1 VYTFSPR
8 YFVLTGPEK
17 IVKQFFS
24 LVVVFAL
31 VLVSSALFAQ
41 TAANSPQK
49 KLTIEA
55 FTAPGGLTG
64 RAPENIKW
72 SPDSKVLTFVQR
84 DDSGDHGELY
94 SIDPATGEKKVLVSE
109 AKLAKLAPDVT
120 KIKNEREKERIT
132 RYSVAA
138 YVWSPDS
145 RHLLF
150 DSLGQLWMYSL
161 ESGTAV
167 QFTSAPEPSND
178 PKFSP
183 DGNHVAYVRKH
194 NLYVR
199 PASGKDERQLTND
212 KDENLLNGEVDW
224 VYAEELDV
232 RSNYFWSPDSS
243 QIVFL
248 QMDESK
254 VPTYP
259 ITDWIPTHPDLDQE
273 KYPKAGDP
281 NPIVKLGVVSAKGGK
296 TKWISLTD
304 NPDAYIPRFGWVR
317 DGIVWAQL
325 LNRNQDRLELYFIDT
340 KSGKAAKVLTET
352 SPDAW
357 VSVNDDFT
365 ILKSADRFI
374 WSSWRDGHT
383 HLYLYTF
390 DKQDSLSG
398 EAKLDRQLTKGD
410 FEVIGLGGVDEEAGV
425 AYFSANK
432 DDPREQQIYSV
443 KLDGSEMRR
452 ISKDAGTH
460 RPTFAPNAKYYEE
473 YYSAAVTPPRRSVCP
488 ASGQGC
494 HDLWASRSVAEY
506 GFIEPKN
513 LEFKAEDGTTLY
525 GDLLLPG
532 DAQAGSKIPLI
543 VNIYGGP
550 AAQLVRNQWSA
561 GVTDPFNEMMAQNGY
576 AQFAVDNRGTP
587 NRGRKFMSAIRHQFG
602 AVELKDQLAAL
613 DQLMAEHPMLDKSRV
628 CIYGWSNG
636 GSMTLYTLLH
646 TEAYKCGISG
656 APVTDWH
663 NYDSIYTER
672 YMALPKDNPKGYQ
685 ESSMPAA
692 AANLKGS
699 LLLIHGTSD
708 DNVHLQNSIQMIN
721 ALVNENRQ
729 FRLMLY
735 PGKTHGVTGKARD
748 HLYTMMRDFFEQNL
762 K

>member
-1 VYTFSPR
+1 MKRFLAWSG
-8 YFVLTGPEK
+8 L
-17 IVKQFFS
+17 
-24 LVVVFAL
+24 FAL
-31 VLVSSALFAQ
+31 LVSSCVLFAQ
-41 TAANSPQK
+41 TTATAQQK

-64 RAPENIKW
+64 RGPENIHW
-72 SPDSKVLTFVQR
+72 SPDSKILSFVQR
-84 DDSGDHGELY
+84 DDTGEHGELY

-109 AKLAKLAPDVT
+109 AKLAKLAPDVN

-145 RHLLF
+145 QHLLF
-150 DSLGQLWMYSL
+150 DSLGQLWMFNL

-183 DGNHVAYVRKH
+183 DGNLVGYVRKH

-199 PASGKDERQLTND
+199 PASGKDEKQLTND

-254 VPTYP
+254 VPNYP

-281 NPIVKLGVVSAKGGK
+281 NPSVRLGVVSAKGGK
-296 TKWISLTD
+296 TKWITLTNNAD
-304 NPDAYIPRFGWVR
+304 TYIPRFGWVKN
-317 DGIVWAQL
+317 GVIWAQL
-325 LNRNQDRLELYFIDT
+325 LNRNQDALELYFIDA
-340 KSGKAAKVLTET
+340 KSGKAVKVLTET
-352 SPDAW
+352 SSDAW
-357 VSVNDDFT
+357 VSVSDDFT
-365 ILKSADRFI
+365 LLKSGDRFI
-374 WSSWRDGHT
+374 WPSWRDGHT
-383 HLYLYTF
+383 HLYLYSF
-390 DKQDSLSG
+390 DKQNPLGGD
-398 EAKLDRQLTKGD
+398 AKLDRQLTKGD
-410 FEVIGLGGVDEEAGV
+410 FEVLGLGGVDEEAGSV
-425 AYFSANK
+425 YFSANEG
-432 DDPREQQIYSV
+432 DPREQQIYAV
-443 KLDGSEMRR
+443 KLDGSDMRR
-452 ISKDAGTH
+452 ISKEAGTH
-460 RPTFAPNAKYYEE
+460 RPTFAPNAKYYAESS
-473 YYSAAVTPPRRSVCP
+473 SASLTPPKRSVCA
-488 ASGQGC
+488 ASGANC
-494 HDLWASRSVAEY
+494 HDLWVSRSMAEY

-525 GDLLLPG
+525 GNLVLPTN
-532 DAQAGSKIPLI
+532 AQQGTKIALI

-550 AAQLVRNQWSA
+550 AGQMVRNQWSTGA
-561 GVTDPFNEMMAQNGY
+561 TDPFNQMLAQEGY
-576 AQFAVDNRGTP
+576 AIFAVDNRGTP

-602 AVELKDQLAAL
+602 AIELKDQLTAL
-613 DQLMAEHPMLDKSRV
+613 DQLMTQYPMLDKSRV

-636 GSMTLYTLLH
+636 GSMTLYSLLH
-646 TEAYKCGISG
+646 TEAYKCGIAG

-663 NYDSIYTER
+663 DYDSIYTER
-672 YMALPKDNPKGYQ
+672 YMGLPKDNPKGYQ

-692 AANLKGS
+692 AANLKSS

-735 PGKTHGVTGKARD
+735 PGKTHGVTGKARE
-748 HLYTMMRDFFEQNL
+748 HLYTMMRDFFDQNL